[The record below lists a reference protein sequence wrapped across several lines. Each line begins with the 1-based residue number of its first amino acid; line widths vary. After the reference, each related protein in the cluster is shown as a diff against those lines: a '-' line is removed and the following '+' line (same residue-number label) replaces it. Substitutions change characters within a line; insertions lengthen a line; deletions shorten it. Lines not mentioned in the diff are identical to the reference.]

1 MKPEDMIRNYFQ
13 AWIDN
18 DISVLDQIFS
28 EDIVYSEC
36 YGPEYR
42 GLQQIKRWFADWNKR
57 GRVLQWNIKQILRQ
71 GSVVVA
77 EWYFQ
82 CEYEGVA
89 DGFDG
94 VTIAELD
101 DSAKIRSLK
110 EFQSKAEHYFPY
122 QES

>member
-1 MKPEDMIRNYFQ
+1 MKPEDMIRRYFQ

-18 DISVLDQIFS
+18 DSSVLDQIFS

-42 GLQQIKRWFADWNKR
+42 GLRQIKRWFADWNQR
-57 GRVLQWNIKQILRQ
+57 GRVLQWNIKQILQ
-71 GSVVVA
+71 TGSVVVA

-82 CEYEGVA
+82 CDYDGNV

-101 DSAKIRSLK
+101 DGAKIRSLK
-110 EFQSKAEHYFPY
+110 EFQSKAEHHFPY
-122 QES
+122 HEL